1 MSDPDKALLTEAS
14 LLSFARNVEPDV
26 RQDIIDCLHHARLVA
41 DDHHSSRT
49 NWRAWLD
56 AYQRSITATGGS
68 RSAGINDARLRIH
81 SFRDIGKLQLPVV
94 DNAAELRQLYR
105 SSLDRLLSSEHA
117 ANFFG
122 SWFTSGRS
130 ESFQLMPCAM
140 RNKDEVSIILC
151 SLQMTTLALRPA
163 QYFWQ
168 ILGGEMQVHAVST
181 AFRFSRQSFEP
192 FRQTVQDAL
201 ADRAAAEIISL

>member
-1 MSDPDKALLTEAS
+1 MSDPDEALLAGAS
-14 LLSFARNVEPDV
+14 LLSFAGNVEPDL
-26 RQDIIDCLHHARLVA
+26 RQDITDCLQHARLVA
-41 DDHHSSRT
+41 DDRHSSRM

-56 AYQRSITATGGS
+56 AYQRSIAATGGP
-68 RSAGINDARLRIH
+68 RSAGINDARLKIH
-81 SFRDIGKLQLPVV
+81 SFSDIGKLQLPVV
-94 DNAAELRQLYR
+94 DNAGELRQLYR
-105 SSLDRLLSSEHA
+105 SSLDKLLNSDHA
-117 ANFFG
+117 TRFFR

-140 RNKDEVSIILC
+140 RNEDEVSILLC

-163 QYFWQ
+163 RYFWQ
-168 ILGGEMQVHAVST
+168 ILGGEMQVHAVTT

-192 FRQTVQDAL
+192 FRQTVRDAL

>member
-1 MSDPDKALLTEAS
+1 MSDPDEALLTDAG
-14 LLSFARNVEPDV
+14 LLSFARNVEPDL
-26 RQDIIDCLHHARLVA
+26 RQNIIDCLRHARLVA

-49 NWRAWLD
+49 KWRAWLE
-56 AYQRSITATGGS
+56 AYQRSIAATGGL
-68 RSAGINDARLRIH
+68 RSAGINDARLKIH

-94 DNAAELRQLYR
+94 DNAGELRQLYR
-105 SSLDRLLSSEHA
+105 SSFDKLLSSDHA
-117 ANFFG
+117 ASFFS

-140 RNKDEVSIILC
+140 RSKDEVSILLC

-163 QYFWQ
+163 RYFWQ
-168 ILGGEMQVHAVST
+168 IVGGEMQVHAVAT